1 MRWAGAF
8 LLLAAGYLLGRKLV
22 EPEIRHVEL
31 LTEGEFLF
39 RVLESEIRSKK
50 VPLPELFEAVS
61 RRTDSLWKDFFAA
74 LSEEL
79 RQGGDLTFAE
89 VFAQKMERYL
99 SGTLTGEEQRMFV
112 QAGRNLLSDD
122 LVFHREASE
131 KLSEDIRRHV
141 AEKEKEL
148 DSRKKVLMALCLS
161 GAALLVILLF

>member
-1 MRWAGAF
+1 MGGRISSSGSRISSWKKTCRAGDPACG
-8 LLLAAGYLLGRKLV
+8 ASYRRGISVSGAG
-22 EPEIRHVEL
+22 IRDPQQ
-31 LTEGEFLF
+31 
-39 RVLESEIRSKK
+39 K

-89 VFAQKMERYL
+89 VFAQKMERHL